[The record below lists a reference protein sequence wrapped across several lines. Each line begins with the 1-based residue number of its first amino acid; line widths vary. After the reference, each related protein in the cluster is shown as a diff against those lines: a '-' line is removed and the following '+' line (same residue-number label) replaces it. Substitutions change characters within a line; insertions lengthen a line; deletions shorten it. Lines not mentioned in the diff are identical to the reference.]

1 MSLTLQNMKQL
12 LERLSI
18 GQRLAL
24 GGSIVAVIAVL
35 LLIAQWAAQ
44 PDYGLLFGRLDSTDA
59 NRVVEALQKDGITYE
74 LRDGGAAVYV
84 PREQVYEL
92 RLRFAAEGLVSKGQ
106 IGYELFDQGTLGMT
120 DFMQKLN
127 FKRALEGELART
139 VSNIRQVEMCRVHL
153 VLPERS
159 AFREAQTQPS
169 ASVVIQTTGGA
180 QLTGPQIEG
189 IAALV
194 AGAVEGLSPADVS
207 VLDTRGNLLS
217 NPDAANPDATLTSH
231 QLRMQRAV
239 EQHLAQNGQS
249 MLDQVLGPGDAIV
262 RVTATLDFDRAVSE
276 REIIDPESATVISE
290 EKLEEQSDIDSANS
304 SVRNYE
310 MSRTHERS
318 EKNPG
323 DISYLTVSVILDY
336 KKKPVVDGE
345 EPEYVPH
352 TETEVAEIESL
363 VKNAV
368 GFNPERNDRFAI
380 HQTRFDTSIDDRMV
394 EEMRQQRQDEQ
405 TQRYIRY
412 GLLGLALLLGLWL
425 LRSAGRRVSAL
436 TATPALEASQPL
448 KAVPT
453 SKSPPSLPE
462 REPADGPDDDEQELV
477 LIDDIYTSRLSTEA
491 KAKLRAKNRMYEE
504 VKKKVTTDPEQAAA
518 QIRSWL
524 IEDRQPA

>member
-1 MSLTLQNMKQL
+1 MSPTLQNIKQL
-12 LERLSI
+12 LERLSL

-24 GGSIVAVIAVL
+24 GGSILAVLAAL
-35 LLIAQWAAQ
+35 LLIAQWAGQ
-44 PDYGLLFGRLDSTDA
+44 PDLALLFGRLDSTDA
-59 NRVVEALQKDGITYE
+59 SRVVESLQQDGIAYE
-74 LRDGGAAVYV
+74 LRDGGTAVYV

-92 RLRFAAEGLVSKGQ
+92 RLRFAAEGLVSEGQ

-139 VSNIRQVEMCRVHL
+139 VTNIRQVEMSRVHL

-159 AFREAQTQPS
+159 AFRETQTQPS
-169 ASVVIQTTGGA
+169 ASVVIQTAGGA
-180 QLTGPQIEG
+180 QLTGSQIEG

-194 AGAVEGLSPADVS
+194 SGAVEGLSPSDVS

-217 NPDAANPDATLTSH
+217 NPDAANPDAMLTSH

-239 EQHLAQNGQS
+239 EQHLTQNGQS

-310 MSRTHERS
+310 MSRTHERA

-323 DISYLTVSVILDY
+323 DISYLTVSVILNH
-336 KKKPVVDGE
+336 KKVPAADGE
-345 EPEYVPH
+345 EPDYAPY
-352 TETEVAEIESL
+352 TEAEVAEIESL

-380 HQTRFDTSIDDRMV
+380 HQTRFDTSIDDQML
-394 EEMRQQRQDEQ
+394 EELRQQRKDEQ
-405 TQRYIRY
+405 TQQYIRY

-448 KAVPT
+448 KAVPAP
-453 SKSPPSLPE
+453 KPASLPE
-462 REPADGPDDDEQELV
+462 PEQDALAPAEDEQELV
-477 LIDDIYTSRLSTEA
+477 LIDDIYTSRLSKEA
-491 KAKLRAKNRMYEE
+491 KAHLQAKNRMYED
-504 VKKKVTTDPEQAAA
+504 VKKKVMTDPEQAAA

-524 IEDRQPA
+524 IEDRQAA